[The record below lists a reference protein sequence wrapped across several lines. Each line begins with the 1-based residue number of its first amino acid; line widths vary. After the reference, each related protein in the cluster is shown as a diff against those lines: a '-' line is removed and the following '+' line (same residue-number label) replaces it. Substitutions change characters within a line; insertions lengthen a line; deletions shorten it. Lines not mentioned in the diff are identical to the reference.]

1 MAGALQLIR
10 NTLGDTRMETIMR
23 SGPRNRGSDRVQG
36 WSLELRVPQ
45 LGTVHTGTRSIHP
58 VVRVSLRVDG
68 ILWEQVPT
76 LESAQPDDPAYV
88 VSRADDGT
96 LLIDFGDG
104 QCGSR
109 LPTGVEC
116 ISAFYR
122 AGCGSAGKVP
132 QAKDTGGGESVAYVD
147 VWTTEVA
154 AIEDAQLREP
164 ALGGPD
170 TSIRGQCPGSVN
182 GSGC

>member
-1 MAGALQLIR
+1 MAGALQVRR
-10 NTLGDTRMETIMR
+10 NTLGDTRMEAIMR

-58 VVRVSLRVDG
+58 VVRVSLRDDG

-76 LESAQPDDPAYV
+76 LESAQPDDRVYV

-96 LLIDFGDG
+96 MPIDFGDG

-132 QAKDTGGGESVAYVD
+132 QAKDTGGGESAVYVD

-170 TSIRGQCPGSVN
+170 TSILGQCPGSVN